1 MQENHKLKLK
11 KGQHLLAIDYGTR
24 FSGLAQ
30 YKFQTDPFILAT
42 GRIAYQNDQQLIN
55 DIQKLID
62 DEFIDIVVLGIPY
75 FTDGR
80 SSTMTKT
87 IEAFGQLLTQALKV
101 PVYKQDETL
110 SSFEAEERMR
120 NSPRYNFKVDL
131 SMIDSVAATIILE
144 DFLAQKV
151 DNHNN

>member
-1 MQENHKLKLK
+1 MARNL
-11 KGQHLLAIDYGTR
+11 YGY
-24 FSGLAQ
+24 S
-30 YKFQTDPFILAT
+30 P
-42 GRIAYQNDQQLIN
+42 
-55 DIQKLID
+55 
-62 DEFIDIVVLGIPY
+62 E
-75 FTDGR
+75 
-80 SSTMTKT
+80 T